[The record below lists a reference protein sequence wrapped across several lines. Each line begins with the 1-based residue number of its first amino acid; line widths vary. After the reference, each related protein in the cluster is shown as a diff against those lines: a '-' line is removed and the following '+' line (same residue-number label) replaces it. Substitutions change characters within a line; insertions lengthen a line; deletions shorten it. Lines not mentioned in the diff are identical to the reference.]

1 MKQINQNVSNGE
13 TYIDE
18 VPLPKCKKGC
28 LLIKSSMSLISSGTE
43 RMLVDFGKSNYIDKA
58 RKQPDKV
65 KMVLN
70 KIKTDGLASTYE
82 AVKSKLE
89 QPMPMGYSNV
99 GEVIEVGHGVSGFK
113 VGDRVVSNGRHA
125 EVVCVSKNLVT
136 KVPDE
141 VHSKEAVFTV
151 VSSIALQ
158 GVRITNPSIGESIV
172 VIGLGLIGLITI
184 QILKA
189 NGCRVLGMDTD
200 QEKINLAKKL
210 GIEAIKLDK
219 NVNAIKKGVDFSF
232 GYGVDGVII
241 TASTKSNEP
250 LHNAAQMS
258 RKNGRITLVGV
269 IGTEINR
276 NDFYEKELT
285 FRVSCSYGP
294 GRYDTNYEE
303 DGIDY
308 PIGYVRWTENRNFE
322 AVLEMMKN
330 KSLNVKD
337 LIHKKYNLLDAKNAY
352 SDLVQDKSS
361 LGLILM
367 YAKEIDIS
375 KKIKISNKT
384 YISNNSPVVGIIG
397 SGNYA
402 GRVLIPAL
410 KRTDVTL
417 KTISSSQGTSSNY
430 FGKKYGFSESVTD
443 NSLILKDDT
452 IKLIIIATRHDSH
465 ADFVKEG
472 LNNNKNIFVE
482 KPLSLN
488 LNDLDEIQEI
498 YEKKNLRLIV
508 GFNRRF
514 SPLSTSLKSALL
526 QDEPVSIIY
535 NCNAGHIPSESWVH
549 DASSGGG
556 RLVGEACHFID
567 YARFMTGS
575 KIKEIDVVGMNE
587 KNQDKKIIDTFS
599 IIISFYNGSIANIN
613 YFANG
618 NSSYP
623 KERVEVFQNGNI
635 AVIDNFRSIKNYGF
649 NGIKNKK
656 LLFQNKGQKE
666 LVAAFV
672 KSLKDKNI
680 KDLIPAEEIFEV
692 SRYSILASHM
702 LEDLF

>member
-1 MKQINQNVSNGE
+1 MKQINQNVSNGD

-18 VPLPKCKKGC
+18 VPLPKCKEGC

-65 KMVLN
+65 KMVLD
-70 KIKTDGLASTYE
+70 KIKTDGLASTYN

-89 QPMPMGYSNV
+89 EPMPMGYSNI
-99 GEVIEVGHGVSGFK
+99 GEVIQIGNGVSGFK
-113 VGDRVVSNGRHA
+113 IGDRVVSNGRHA
-125 EVVCVSKNLVT
+125 EVVCVPKNLVT

-141 VHSKEAVFTV
+141 VDSDEAVFTI

-158 GVRITNPSIGESIV
+158 GVRITNPTIGESIV

-184 QILKA
+184 QILQA

-200 QEKINLAKKL
+200 QEKINLSKKL

-219 NVNAIKKGVDFSF
+219 TVNAIKKGIDFSY

-241 TASTKSNEP
+241 TASTDSNEP

-269 IGTEINR
+269 IGSEINR

-285 FRVSCSYGP
+285 FKVSCSYGP
-294 GRYDTNYEE
+294 GRYDENYEE
-303 DGIDY
+303 SGFDY
-308 PIGYVRWTENRNFE
+308 PIGFVRWTENRNFE
-322 AVLEMMKN
+322 AILEMMKN
-330 KSLNVKD
+330 KTLNVKD
-337 LIHKKYNLLDAKNAY
+337 LIYKKYNFSDTKNAY
-352 SDLVQDKSS
+352 SDLINNKSS
-361 LGLILM
+361 LGLILI
-367 YAKEIDIS
+367 YEKEINSS
-375 KKIKISNKT
+375 KKIQIGRTTYTSND
-384 YISNNSPVVGIIG
+384 SSVVGLIG

-410 KRTDVTL
+410 KGTDAIL

-430 FGKKYGFSESVTD
+430 FGKKFGFGESVTD
-443 NSLILKDDT
+443 NNLILEDK
-452 IKLIIIATRHDSH
+452 IINLIIIATRHDSH
-465 ADFVKEG
+465 AHYVKEG
-472 LNNNKNIFVE
+472 LKNKKNIFVE
-482 KPLSLN
+482 KPLCLN
-488 LNDLDEIQEI
+488 LEDLDKIQEI
-498 YEKKNLRLIV
+498 HSKENLRLVV

-514 SPLSTSLKSALL
+514 SPLSVSLKNALSK
-526 QDEPVSIIY
+526 DEPISIIY
-535 NCNAGHIPSESWVH
+535 NCNAGHIPNESWVH
-549 DASSGGG
+549 DLSTGGG
-556 RLVGEACHFID
+556 RLIGEACHFID
-567 YARFMTGS
+567 YARFLTGS

-587 KNQDKKIIDTFS
+587 KSQDKKTIDTFS
-599 IIISFYNGSIANIN
+599 ISITFNNGSIASIN

-618 NSSYP
+618 NISYP
-623 KERVEVFQNGNI
+623 KERIEVFQNGNI
-635 AVIDNFRSIKNYGF
+635 AIIDNFRTIKNYGF

-666 LVAAFV
+666 LIAAFV
-672 KSLKDKNI
+672 KSLRDKKLNDVI
-680 KDLIPAEEIFEV
+680 SAEEIFEV
-692 SRYSILASHM
+692 SKYSILASKM